1 MENKVFSEGKMKK
14 IAILIVALTFFPFC
28 ISKQNRVEK
37 TMEDGV
43 EVVINHLEPYKIKGQ
58 PANLILEK
66 EFSIDTEKDDIV
78 KTGLGQLHTFDLDS
92 EGNIYLMDAK
102 PQQNIIFKF
111 DRNGGFVSSL
121 IRKGQ
126 GPGESQF
133 PFYFQISSLDEFV
146 LMDHG
151 KEKLLILG
159 KDGSPKREMP
169 IKPLS
174 YRFKPLT
181 NGKFLFLELQFEPP
195 SIDITLLSLCS
206 PDLKEEKEIEKM
218 KTPNAFTGKQAKAT
232 PYMFVWNH
240 SDRNIY
246 AASEERGYEISVFDL
261 EGNLKKKIRKEF
273 KPVEVSEE
281 FKKYVS
287 DAAPE
292 NVKKNLYFPRQ
303 MSPLQYLFADDED
316 NLFAMT
322 YEAGKMANEYI
333 YDIFNPDGVFI
344 GRMSLDNYSDFR
356 PLEAKAEK
364 KRLYSMR
371 EKESGY
377 KELVVYR
384 MKWR

>member
-1 MENKVFSEGKMKK
+1 MKK
-14 IAILIVALTFFPFC
+14 IAILIAALTFFPFC
-28 ISKQNRVEK
+28 ISKESKVEK
-37 TMEDGV
+37 VLDDGV

-58 PANLILEK
+58 PATLILEK
-66 EFSIDTEKDDIV
+66 EFSIDTEREDIV

-92 EGNIYLMDAK
+92 EGNIYLIDAK
-102 PQQNIIFKF
+102 PQKNTIFKF
-111 DRNGGFVSSL
+111 DRNGSFVSSL
-121 IRKGQ
+121 VPKGQ

-174 YRFKPLT
+174 YRFKPLF
-181 NGKFLFLELQFEPP
+181 NGKFLFLEMQFEPP
-195 SIDITLLSLCS
+195 STDIQLLSLCS
-206 PDLKEEKEIEKM
+206 PDLKKEKEIQKM
-218 KTPNAFTGKQAKAT
+218 KTPNAFTGKKAKAT
-232 PYMFVWNH
+232 PYMFVWNN

-246 AASEERGYEISVFDL
+246 AAFEERGYEISVFDL
-261 EGNLKKKIRKEF
+261 EGNLTRKIRKDY
-273 KPVEVSEE
+273 KPLEVSEE

-292 NVKKNLYFPRQ
+292 NVKKNLYFPRH
-303 MSPLQYLFADDED
+303 MSPLQYLFADDEG
-316 NLFAMT
+316 NLLAMT

-333 YDIFNPDGVFI
+333 YDIFNAEGAFI
-344 GRMSLDNYSDFR
+344 GRMSLDNYADFR
-356 PLEAKAEK
+356 PLEAKARK